1 MRGMASWLDFMNE
14 LGNLEVLGSFAEVLG
29 SFAIPRIITTFSL
42 WEKMHCLV
50 KLLSPSCSEDVV
62 SGAGTEVPS

>member
-1 MRGMASWLDFMNE
+1 MREMASWLDFMNE
-14 LGNLEVLGSFAEVLG
+14 LGNLEVLG